1 MHALFNPSLRRI
13 HVGVGCALAALAAPS
28 VVLAAEPSNAGVP
41 APAALAAPAPA
52 AAATKYTVRE
62 GDTLDKVIRLHM
74 GNSPLRIEILRE
86 AVMQQN
92 PQAFAKG
99 SNKFLLA
106 NAVLTLPNHHE
117 LVQKQL
123 AAVLPPA
130 EPAPPA
136 ATTSSYT
143 EDRRK
148 SWVRYP

>member
-1 MHALFNPSLRRI
+1 MHALFNQSLRRI
-13 HVGVGCALAALAAPS
+13 RFGVGCALGALAAPS
-28 VVLAAEPSNAGVP
+28 VVLAAEPSNA
-41 APAALAAPAPA
+41 AASAPAPA
-52 AAATKYTVRE
+52 AAAHKYTVKE
-62 GDTLDKVIRLHM
+62 GDTLDKVIRMHM

>member
-1 MHALFNPSLRRI
+1 MHALFNQSLRRI
-13 HVGVGCALAALAAPS
+13 RFGVGCALGAVAAPS
-28 VVLAAEPSNAGVP
+28 VVLAAEPSNA
-41 APAALAAPAPA
+41 AASSPAAMAAPAPA
-52 AAATKYTVRE
+52 AAAHKYTVKE
-62 GDTLDKVIRLHM
+62 GDTLDKVIRMHM

>member
-1 MHALFNPSLRRI
+1 MF
-13 HVGVGCALAALAAPS
+13 APS
-28 VVLAAEPSNAGVP
+28 QFSLSRIGLGLACVLTTPHFTFAAEPSTAAVSP
-41 APAALAAPAPA
+41 AAVASAPA
-52 AAATKYTVRE
+52 KYTVRE
-62 GDTLDKVIRLHM
+62 GDTLDKVIRMHM

-86 AVMQQN
+86 AVIQQN

-99 SNKFLLA
+99 SNKYLLA
-106 NAVLTLPNHHE
+106 NAVLTLPNHSE

-130 EPAPPA
+130 EPATPA
-136 ATTSSYT
+136 ASNSHYT

>member
-1 MHALFNPSLRRI
+1 MHALFNQSLRLIRF
-13 HVGVGCALAALAAPS
+13 GVGCALGAVAAPS
-28 VVLAAEPSNAGVP
+28 VVLAAEPSNA
-41 APAALAAPAPA
+41 AASAPAPA
-52 AAATKYTVRE
+52 AAAHKYTVKE
-62 GDTLDKVIRLHM
+62 GDTLDKVIRMHM